1 MDLSL
6 LLLITPMI
14 PAPPPPVVGV
24 PAPAVEAGPRPAVG
38 PGEDSRP
45 PGEDSRPPV
54 SDCRCPRW
62 PAGAE
67 IPGVP
72 CCPAGIGWKS
82 VFVIGSLNF
91 LRRNRSRTRT
101 SMFGGN
107 AFAYL
112 REKSVIACT

>member
-24 PAPAVEAGPRPAVG
+24 PAPKVEPGPRPAVG
-38 PGEDSRP
+38 

-107 AFAYL
+107 WFAYL
-112 REKSVIACT
+112 REKSVIAWTY